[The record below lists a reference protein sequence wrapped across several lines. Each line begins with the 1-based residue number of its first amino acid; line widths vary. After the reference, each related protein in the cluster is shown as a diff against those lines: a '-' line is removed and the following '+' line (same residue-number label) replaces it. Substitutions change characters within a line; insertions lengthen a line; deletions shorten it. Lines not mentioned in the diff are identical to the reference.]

1 MKPVRRETSIFNVSA
16 IDLFASALGAFMI
29 VSFVLIPY
37 FPNTGQVPPVPVA
50 PPSDPEPTA
59 GISPAE
65 LEALQNRLTR
75 AEAALDTALARER
88 ALAQALDEEQA
99 RAQDLPPDPGA
110 TSRISPAELEALRDR
125 LARAET
131 AVDVARARERELAQ
145 ALDETRARER
155 ELVLALD
162 EAASSVQK
170 LPSIDLIIALD
181 TTSSMLGEVASL
193 REEIAGL
200 AELLATLT
208 EDAAVGIIDFKDRCD
223 PSTALRIAPLQR
235 IDRRSV
241 PRLTAFARS
250 MRAGSSSCN
259 TSSDEDY
266 AEALRAAVSADW
278 RADSV
283 LRSIVMIS
291 DNPAHVDLQA
301 QAITDA
307 RRFARR
313 PGARHTVASVFVDTS
328 ATSAGYPPDT
338 ESFMQ
343 RVAQA
348 GRGQFVRANENA
360 SLSVTILR
368 AIIDD

>member
-65 LEALQNRLTR
+65 IESLQNRLTR

-88 ALAQALDEEQA
+88 ALAQALDEAHA

-110 TSRISPAELEALRDR
+110 TSRISPAELEALRNR

-145 ALDETRARER
+145 
-155 ELVLALD
+155 ALD

-278 RADSV
+278 RADSA

-301 QAITDA
+301 QAIADA